1 MNAPTKLTGS
11 IAKNVVRVAAIS
23 DVHCKRNSKQVLRP
37 VFDQIAG
44 EADVLLVCGDIT
56 HLGLPEEARVFLEQ
70 AVPVLNK
77 IPVLCV
83 LGNHDCESG
92 KQNALWKQ
100 LSGAGLIM
108 MDGDN
113 LEIYGVGFTGVKGFG
128 GGFGR
133 MAVYP
138 WGEQVVKDFVKEIE
152 IEAEKL
158 ETGLSKLDPG
168 PRIVVMHYAP
178 IRDTVAGEPPE
189 LFPFLGS
196 SRLEGP
202 LNRFAVTAV
211 FHGHAHQG
219 YFQGKTS
226 ANIPVYNVCVA
237 VLKQRFPGRSPFFI
251 LEVPVK
257 S

>member
-1 MNAPTKLTGS
+1 LTGS
-11 IAKNVVRVAAIS
+11 TAKNVVRVAAIS
-23 DVHCKRNSKQVLRP
+23 DVHCKLDSKQGLRP

-56 HLGLPEEARVFLEQ
+56 HLGLPEEACVFLEQ

-77 IPVLCV
+77 IPVICV
-83 LGNHDCESG
+83 LGNHDFESG
-92 KQNALWKQ
+92 KQDALWEQ

-108 MDGDN
+108 MDGDS
-113 LEIYGVGFTGVKGFG
+113 LQIYGVGFTGVKGFG

-133 MAVYP
+133 MAVHP
-138 WGEQVVKDFVKEIE
+138 WGEKVIKDFVKEAD

-158 ETGLSKLDPG
+158 ESGLSKLDLG

-178 IRDTVAGEPPE
+178 IRATVAGEPPE

-196 SRLEGP
+196 SRLEDP

-211 FHGHAHQG
+211 FHGHAHHG
-219 YFQGKTS
+219 SFEGKTN
-226 ANIPVYNVCVA
+226 ANIPVYNVSVA
-237 VLKQRFPGRSPFFI
+237 VLKQRFPKRAPFFM
-251 LEVPVK
+251 LEVPVNN
-257 S
+257 

>member
-1 MNAPTKLTGS
+1 VNASTRRTGS

-23 DVHCKRNSKQVLRP
+23 DVHCKRDSKPVLRP
-37 VFDQIAG
+37 VFEQIAD
-44 EADVLLVCGDIT
+44 EADILLVCGDIT
-56 HLGLPEEARVFLEQ
+56 HLGLPEEASVFLEQ
-70 AVPVLNK
+70 ALPVLNK

-83 LGNHDCESG
+83 LGNHDFESG
-92 KQNALWKQ
+92 KQDTLLEQ

-128 GGFGR
+128 GGFGGL
-133 MAVYP
+133 AVHP
-138 WGEQVVKDFVKEIE
+138 WGEQVIKDFVKEAE
-152 IEAEKL
+152 VEAEKL
-158 ETGLSKLDPG
+158 ETGLSKLDLG
-168 PRIVVMHYAP
+168 PRVVVMHYAP

-202 LNRFAVTAV
+202 LNRFAATAV

-219 YFQGKTS
+219 YFEGKTS
-226 ANIPVYNVCVA
+226 ANVPVYNVCVA
-237 VLKQRFPGRSPFFI
+237 VLKQRFPGRAPFFM

-257 S
+257 H

>member
-1 MNAPTKLTGS
+1 
-11 IAKNVVRVAAIS
+11 VVRVAAIS
-23 DVHCKRNSKQVLRP
+23 DVHCKLDSKQGLRP

-56 HLGLPEEARVFLEQ
+56 HLGLPEEACVFLEQ

-77 IPVLCV
+77 IPVICV
-83 LGNHDCESG
+83 LGNHDFESG
-92 KQNALWKQ
+92 KQDALWEQ

-108 MDGDN
+108 MDGDS
-113 LEIYGVGFTGVKGFG
+113 LQIYGVGFTGVKGFG

-133 MAVYP
+133 MAVHP
-138 WGEQVVKDFVKEIE
+138 WGEKVIKDFVKEAD

-158 ETGLSKLDPG
+158 ESGLSKLDLG

-178 IRDTVAGEPPE
+178 IRATVAGEPPE

-196 SRLEGP
+196 SRLEDP

-211 FHGHAHQG
+211 FHGHAHHG
-219 YFQGKTS
+219 SFEGKTN
-226 ANIPVYNVCVA
+226 ANIPVYNVSVA
-237 VLKQRFPGRSPFFI
+237 VLKQRFPKRAPFFM
-251 LEVPVK
+251 LEVPVNN
-257 S
+257 

>member
-1 MNAPTKLTGS
+1 
-11 IAKNVVRVAAIS
+11 VVRVAAIS
-23 DVHCKRNSKQVLRP
+23 DVHCKLDSKQGLRP

-56 HLGLPEEARVFLEQ
+56 HLGLPEEACVFLEQ

-77 IPVLCV
+77 IPVICV
-83 LGNHDCESG
+83 LGNHDFESG
-92 KQNALWKQ
+92 KQDALWEQ

-108 MDGDN
+108 MDGDS
-113 LEIYGVGFTGVKGFG
+113 LQIYGVGFTGVKGFG

-133 MAVYP
+133 MAVHP
-138 WGEQVVKDFVKEIE
+138 WGEKVIKDFVKEAD

-158 ETGLSKLDPG
+158 ESGLSKLDLG

-178 IRDTVAGEPPE
+178 IRATVAGEPPE

-196 SRLEGP
+196 SRLEDP

-211 FHGHAHQG
+211 FHGHAHHG
-219 YFQGKTS
+219 SFKGKTD
-226 ANIPVYNVCVA
+226 ANIPVYNVSVA
-237 VLKQRFPGRSPFFI
+237 VLKQRFPKRAPFFM
-251 LEVPVK
+251 LEVPVNN
-257 S
+257 